1 MSINVFTVSPHLQ
14 VVHEPVHLSSLE
26 HGEHGLADVER
37 VPPVVVA
44 DGSVVLL
51 DTQNPTAQDL
61 QIKTLHSALALN

>member
-1 MSINVFTVSPHLQ
+1 MQRSYLE
-14 VVHEPVHLSSLE
+14 VVHEPIHFSRPQ
-26 HGEHGLADVER
+26 HGEHGLTNVER